1 MQLLGKMRSR
11 PKETGDKRNSWNK
24 QAGVAPT
31 TGQQRSQLLLYA
43 ISRTTSFLRS
53 GDSKKMGTKVGSIVV
68 IIIHAAFHC

>member
-31 TGQQRSQLLLYA
+31 TRQQRSQLLMIQYL
-43 ISRTTSFLRS
+43 
-53 GDSKKMGTKVGSIVV
+53 DSGTKTMSLKSK
-68 IIIHAAFHC
+68 